1 MGGGGAVKASR
12 GTPANAPEPECLGQ
26 CAGAR
31 PAHFRRATAE
41 TALSTQKRG
50 PPAVG
55 SEISLAALLKMWA
68 AFLVLPELSGRLK
81 KMQFLNWRG

>member
-1 MGGGGAVKASR
+1 MHRNQSAWDSVQVLDLLTSD
-12 GTPANAPEPECLGQ
+12 GQ
-26 CAGAR
+26 LLKQ
-31 PAHFRRATAE
+31 P
-41 TALSTQKRG
+41 LSTQKRG